1 VVAVSSSRHL
11 RTGDL
16 SLDPA
21 TSAIVDA
28 IDQLTR
34 SIVPTVDPPLHAEGG
49 VLWALPNRVVVVLL
63 ELVDK
68 AEAFGVLT
76 VFVPER
82 LASEGGYRRPIR
94 SVADV
99 DEGVAAAI
107 RGRVANL
114 PNAPATGRQRRSAPS
129 IVYLLPLGHLWAVLD
144 AIEYL
149 ALRAPRWQQLA
160 TLAIPV
166 WFVIGSLVGGAAST
180 LGRSLPHLDRSF
192 GGLVGGFVGTAGWL
206 ASVAWLVRHVRATD
220 EQRAAAFESMRRS
233 TLAMGCLGT
242 VVWLTG
248 AVVLGAIIGDLLA
261 AAGVTATVGSI
272 LLAGL
277 LIAGFAGSVWTIR
290 ELRRRYPPPPQ
301 TRAERLV
308 GRGLLVAMALV
319 VGLVAWSVI
328 DRKPTT
334 VTAEQATWCLGPG
347 AATLE
352 RSIATSPVERT
363 WTAGTAGTDPNFASA
378 CKLAWDATH

>member
-1 VVAVSSSRHL
+1 MSSTRHL

-16 SLDPA
+16 ALDPA
-21 TSAIVDA
+21 TTAIVDA
-28 IDQLTR
+28 IDQLTQ
-34 SIVPTVDPPLHAEGG
+34 SIVPTVDPPVRAEGG

-63 ELVDK
+63 ELVDR

-76 VFVPER
+76 VFVPAR
-82 LASEGGYRRPIR
+82 LASEEGYRRPIR
-94 SVADV
+94 TVADV
-99 DEGVAAAI
+99 DDALATAI

-114 PNAPATGRQRRSAPS
+114 PNAPATGRPRRATTSLF
-129 IVYLLPLGHLWAVLD
+129 YLLPLGHLWAVLD
-144 AIEYL
+144 GIEYL
-149 ALRAPRWQQLA
+149 LLRAPRWQQLA
-160 TLAIPV
+160 TLAMPV
-166 WFVIGSLVGGAAST
+166 WFVIGSLVGGAATT

-192 GGLVGGFVGTAGWL
+192 GGLVGGLVGAGGWL
-206 ASVAWLVRHVRATD
+206 ASVAWLVRHVRSTD
-220 EQRAAAFESMRRS
+220 DQRAAAFESMRQS
-233 TLAMGCLGT
+233 TLAVGCLGT
-242 VVWLTG
+242 VAWLSG
-248 AVVLGAIIGDLLA
+248 AVVLGAIVAELL
-261 AAGVTATVGSI
+261 TAMGAPGTVGAV
-272 LLAGL
+272 LFAGL
-277 LIAGFAGSVWTIR
+277 LFAGFAGSLWTIR

-308 GRGLLVAMALV
+308 GRGLLVALALV

-363 WTAGTAGTDPNFASA
+363 WTAGTAATDPNFASA